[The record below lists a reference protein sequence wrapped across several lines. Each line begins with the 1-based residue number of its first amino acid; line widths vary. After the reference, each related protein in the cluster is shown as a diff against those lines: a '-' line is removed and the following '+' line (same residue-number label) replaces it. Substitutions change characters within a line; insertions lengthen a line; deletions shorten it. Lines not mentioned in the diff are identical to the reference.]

1 MGLESRRVKPIT
13 PPRDG
18 RKNLSRSCRSAAGSF
33 DFMSASYAEDLG
45 AIRRAKRGVG
55 AMQYVL
61 MIYQIAACRDYLRCT
76 IYRLCSEIPRDFR
89 SAALTE

>member
-1 MGLESRRVKPIT
+1 
-13 PPRDG
+13 
-18 RKNLSRSCRSAAGSF
+18 
-33 DFMSASYAEDLG
+33 
-45 AIRRAKRGVG
+45 
-55 AMQYVL
+55 MQYVL